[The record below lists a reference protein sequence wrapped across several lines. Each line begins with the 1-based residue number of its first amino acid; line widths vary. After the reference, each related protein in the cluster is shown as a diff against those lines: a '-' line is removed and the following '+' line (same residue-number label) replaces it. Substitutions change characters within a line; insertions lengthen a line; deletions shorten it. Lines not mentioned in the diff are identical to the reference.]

1 MRKVFSIA
9 WNDIKIEFSE
19 RSTLVFFLLL
29 PIVFTFILGT
39 ALGNMGGGGEV
50 GDGRYPILVADE
62 DRSDLSRELLAGL
75 NASEVVRPV
84 EADAGEIA
92 ARMEEGQASAA
103 LLVPPGFGQ
112 SIIAGDAVTLTLRT
126 SPEDNTALAVEQE
139 TRAVLSR
146 LDGAATAAHAAL
158 AQADALG
165 VLNSEAKRQEYFESS
180 LVQAKALLEDPPA
193 LVEVVYAPQARI
205 VEIAGGFDL
214 ASPGQLVTW
223 TLITLLGASDVFVNE
238 RLGGTL
244 RRLLST
250 PTRKATILLGKV
262 SGRLFMGLL
271 QMTLL
276 IGFGAAVF
284 RVNWGSSPAALAL
297 LVVAFAL
304 AAVALGVLLGAFSK
318 TRSQAAGLT
327 IFSSMVMAALGGA
340 WWPLEITPPAYQA
353 AVRVLPSTWA
363 MTGFSDVI
371 LRGQGVQQVL
381 PEVGMLLLFA
391 AVFFTVGLARLRFE

>member
-1 MRKVFSIA
+1 
-9 WNDIKIEFSE
+9 
-19 RSTLVFFLLL
+19 
-29 PIVFTFILGT
+29 
-39 ALGNMGGGGEV
+39 
-50 GDGRYPILVADE
+50 
-62 DRSDLSRELLAGL
+62 
-75 NASEVVRPV
+75 
-84 EADAGEIA
+84 
-92 ARMEEGQASAA
+92 MEEGQASAA